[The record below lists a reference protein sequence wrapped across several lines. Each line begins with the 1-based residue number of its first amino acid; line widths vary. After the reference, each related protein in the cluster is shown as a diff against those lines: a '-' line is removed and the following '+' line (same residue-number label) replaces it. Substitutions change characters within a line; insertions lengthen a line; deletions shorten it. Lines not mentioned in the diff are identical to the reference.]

1 MNHRAGMSE
10 VKFKVRHNALLLH
23 EFTTADMVR
32 ATGLNPESV
41 RTELQRMKREGLL
54 ISRPHP
60 DKPKKRGGRPALYRL
75 TDDPEARLALSESVE
90 AFYPSLSSADR
101 PTSRHYLLAQQLLDH
116 AQTVENPQ
124 RKRLLLDAEQA
135 LEMAEHA
142 EGGGLAPKRIQ
153 AYLRYERARLFYLQG
168 VYKEARESF
177 ESLREFFVE
186 VQDEMM
192 IRHTDESL
200 LCLKAW
206 DCSATGTPYGVG
218 EAALARCLLDTLTE
232 EAYRTDSPLTSLLV
246 QLVDQLSRT
255 ADEKVRAAAFDLV
268 EVSQSETGR
277 TLEMMNAGIAKLLQI
292 KESPF
297 HLLDVTT
304 QSMSAVFSKARD
316 YGHSSRED
324 G

>member
-1 MNHRAGMSE
+1 MNHRASMSE
-10 VKFKVRHNALLLH
+10 VKFKVRHNALLLRG
-23 EFTTADMVR
+23 FTVADIVR

-60 DKPKKRGGRPALYRL
+60 DKPKKRGGHPALYQL
-75 TDDPEARLALSESVE
+75 TDDPEARLALSESIE
-90 AFYPSLSSADR
+90 AFYPPTPPAGR
-101 PTSRHYLLAQQLLDH
+101 PTSRHYLLAQQLLNL
-116 AQTVENPQ
+116 AQTAEDPQ
-124 RKRLLLDAEQA
+124 RKRLLFEAERDLKMAEQ
-135 LEMAEHA
+135 A

-153 AYLRYERARLFYLQG
+153 AYLRYERARLFYLRG
-168 VYKEARESF
+168 EHEEARESL

-206 DCSATGTPYGVG
+206 DCFATGMPYGVG
-218 EAALARCLLDTLTE
+218 EAALARCLFNTLTK

-255 ADEKVRAAAFDLV
+255 ADEKVRAAAFDLTRM
-268 EVSQSETGR
+268 SQSETWR
-277 TLEMMNAGIAKLLQI
+277 TLDMLTAELRQI
-292 KESPF
+292 IGGEFSD
-297 HLLDVTT
+297 LDVNDR
-304 QSMSAVFSKARD
+304 SIDGVFRKARN
-316 YGHSSRED
+316 YKYFL
-324 G
+324 